1 MAGEWVIRELADEV
15 GVSPKTVR
23 TWVAAQGWRRGSRQW
38 VLDDDQAGL
47 VREHFA
53 ETARL
58 RAPAERAE
66 CGVEGCERPRV
77 GRQDVCRIHYRRRAR
92 TGSTERSAR
101 GARQL
106 EKTHCPA
113 GHEYTP
119 ENTYRFPSDNRARRR
134 CRACRIARST
144 AWKQR
149 AAASNR

>member
-15 GVSPKTVR
+15 GVSPKSVR
-23 TWVAAQGWRRGSRQW
+23 TWAAAQGWQRLSRRW
-38 VLDDDQAGL
+38 VLDDEQARL
-47 VREHFA
+47 VRAHFA

-58 RAPAERAE
+58 RAPTEPAE

-77 GRQDVCRIHYRRRAR
+77 GRQDVCRMHYRRRAR
-92 TGSTERSAR
+92 TGRTERSTG

-113 GHEYTP
+113 GHPYSE
-119 ENTYRFPSDNRARRR
+119 ENTYRFASDNQGRRR

-149 AAASNR
+149 PAARDR